1 MKVKTNIPDLLI
13 AGDIPWLMAIMLLF
27 FTLTFAA
34 VGLLTLTQTW
44 AGLVFLFVG
53 GGMGLGAMG
62 VFVERLQLILDARA
76 GTLTLRRRTL
86 FRYSE
91 TVLPLK
97 SVIRA
102 ETETDLGNHRD
113 GPKPRRSMS
122 RLAFIVDDGSTPGE
136 TVTHRLT
143 EVMSSG
149 DGAATVTEAI
159 NGWLTALRGA
169 DTHSAR

>member
-1 MKVKTNIPDLLI
+1 MKVKTNTPDVLI

-27 FTLTFAA
+27 FTLTFAGI
-34 VGLLTLTQTW
+34 GLLTLTQTW
-44 AGLVFLFVG
+44 AGLMFLFVG

-76 GTLTLRRRTL
+76 GTMTLRRRTL
-86 FRYSE
+86 FRHSE
-91 TVLPLK
+91 TLLPLA

-102 ETETDLGNHRD
+102 ETETGLGTHRD
-113 GPKPRRSMS
+113 WSKPRRSVS
-122 RLAFIVDDGSTPGE
+122 RLAFVVDDGSDTGG

-149 DGAATVTEAI
+149 NGAATVTRAVNE
-159 NGWLTALRGA
+159 WLDALRGA
-169 DTHSAR
+169 DGQSAR